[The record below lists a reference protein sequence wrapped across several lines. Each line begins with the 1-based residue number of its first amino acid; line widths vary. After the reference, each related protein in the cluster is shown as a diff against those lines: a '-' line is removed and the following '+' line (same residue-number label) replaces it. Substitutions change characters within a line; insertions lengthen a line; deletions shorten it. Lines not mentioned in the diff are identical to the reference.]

1 MSKFKDKIL
10 NSAIPGYLNK
20 FQITLINE
28 IVIDTLDSGKSISME
43 CSRST
48 GGCCV
53 GIAYASYLLDETEN
67 GYIVVY
73 TNNDKDGLVYRNLLF
88 RYMKFNNLKDER
100 YVKDR
105 LVLNPEKE
113 WIEEHDSEIIFVV
126 CDGICSDKPIIIP
139 SNVLVYGHSINTGG
153 INKILRRNKVSFK
166 QFKINYEQA
175 GYSDLWAY
183 HMLLKLDMDWQ
194 AFRNEILLD
203 HSGSEEPVEKFLGM

>member
-10 NSAIPGYLNK
+10 NSVIPGYLNK

-43 CSRST
+43 CSRDT
-48 GGCCV
+48 GGYHI
-53 GIAYASYLLDETEN
+53 GIAYTSYLLDETEN

-126 CDGICSDKPIIIP
+126 CDGICSDKAIVIP
-139 SNVLVYGHSINTGG
+139 SNVLVYGHSIDNEG
-153 INKILRRNKVSFK
+153 INKILRRNNVSFRQYK
-166 QFKINYEQA
+166 VNYEQA
-175 GYSDLWAY
+175 GYSDSWAY
-183 HMLLKLDMDWQ
+183 HMLLKLGMNWQ
-194 AFRNEILLD
+194 VFRNEILLD
-203 HSGSEEPVEKFLGM
+203 HSGSSEPVEKFLRM